1 MEEGAEILC
10 DLRDGG
16 FLGVQQHKLE
26 GVFLCITPV
35 VVEIA
40 SIGQL
45 KGKSYVIILAHSAQ
59 NGDIFLGFKLLR
71 ACVRIVQTDIDAVLR
86 RLVVHN
92 DTISAL
98 RFNLTVVVY
107 HQNNRLNVPWG
118 NSVNK
123 NAVIYTV
130 HTTLGVRNMPLT
142 TLLLLLIK

>member
-16 FLGVQQHKLE
+16 FLGVQQQKLQ
-26 GVFLCITPV
+26 GVFLRISSV

-45 KGKSYVIILAHSAQ
+45 KGKSYVIILAHFAQ

-71 ACVRIVQTDIDAVLR
+71 ARVRIVQTDIDAVLR
-86 RLVVHN
+86 RLVVHK
-92 DTISAL
+92 DTFPAL

-107 HQNNRLNVPWG
+107 HQNNRLN
-118 NSVNK
+118 
-123 NAVIYTV
+123 
-130 HTTLGVRNMPLT
+130 
-142 TLLLLLIK
+142 